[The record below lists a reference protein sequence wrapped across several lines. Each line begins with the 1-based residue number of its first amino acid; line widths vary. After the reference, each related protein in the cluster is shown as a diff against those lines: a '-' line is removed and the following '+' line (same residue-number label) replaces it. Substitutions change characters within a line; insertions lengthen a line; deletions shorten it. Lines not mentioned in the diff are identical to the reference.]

1 MALLHKAELHPT
13 KLELLTGWLPAQPW
27 MPSRVDDHGQAE
39 PLERVAAFRFDDPAG
54 EVGIETL
61 LIQSGD
67 APVVQVPLTYR
78 AAPLAG
84 GEQWLIGTM
93 HHSVLGER
101 WVYDASGDPVYASAL
116 ATAIL
121 IGSSEAA
128 QYYEVDGRREAVPS
142 TARVVG
148 SGTVDA
154 QVDPIRSLEVENG
167 PVTTVVR
174 AGVITLT
181 ILRTPTTASGLPT
194 GQAPHEPTPAPT
206 GTATVA
212 TLTATWDGHPQPVVL
227 ATAG

>member
-13 KLELLTGWLPAQPW
+13 KLELLTDWLPAQPW
-27 MPSRVDDHGQAE
+27 MPSRVDDRGQAE
-39 PLERVAAFRFDDPAG
+39 PLERVAAFRFDDPDG

-61 LIQSGD
+61 LVQSGD

-84 GEQWLIGTM
+84 GEQRLIGTM

-101 WVYDASGDPVYASAL
+101 WVYDASGDPVYATAL

-121 IGSSEAA
+121 TGGSEAA

-142 TARVVG
+142 TAQVIG
-148 SGTVDA
+148 SGAADA
-154 QVDPIRSLEVENG
+154 HVDPIRSIEVENG
-167 PVTTVVR
+167 RVTTVVR
-174 AGVITLT
+174 AGIITLT
-181 ILRTPTTASGLPT
+181 ILRTPTTVSGLPT
-194 GQAPHEPTPAPT
+194 EQVQEQRGAAPT
-206 GTATVA
+206 GTATVG